1 MKLRIG
7 ESSRTSLTGL
17 SALLRNAMFIF
28 PPMNP
33 VGSSLSLGRRHGLRV
48 RPRSPFRPI
57 LCNSAPFLEVGRRP
71 TGSLRGVT
79 SEISPLLAIAYSNRG
94 GIPPNRAHAVL
105 PLWPDIL
112 TISRGNPDT
121 KKHDILLNLGPRMGQ
136 NRSKSAVQPS
146 CTGCAR

>member
-1 MKLRIG
+1 MRDFRDQKAACPLKKSNEPPASASRIAVLQWPHKRAKIRLKYTNILPSCEEAPTNSKKLRIG
-7 ESSRTSLTGL
+7 KFFRTSLTGL

-79 SEISPLLAIAYSNRG
+79 SENSPILAIA
-94 GIPPNRAHAVL
+94 
-105 PLWPDIL
+105 
-112 TISRGNPDT
+112 
-121 KKHDILLNLGPRMGQ
+121 
-136 NRSKSAVQPS
+136 
-146 CTGCAR
+146 